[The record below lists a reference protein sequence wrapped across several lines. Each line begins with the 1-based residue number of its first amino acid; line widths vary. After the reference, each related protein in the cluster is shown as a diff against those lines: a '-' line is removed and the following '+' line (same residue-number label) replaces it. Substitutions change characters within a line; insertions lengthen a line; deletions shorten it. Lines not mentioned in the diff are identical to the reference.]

1 MAVRAPLPPSR
12 PDAAAVAAL
21 SRARVLILGDLMVDE
36 YLMGEVE
43 RISPEAPVPVVRVSE
58 RRHVLGGAGNVARN
72 VAALGGRPTLLSVIG
87 GGPNGALAA
96 GLAREAGIE
105 TDLVNSPD
113 RRTIVKSR
121 VMAQQQQMIRLDY
134 EDVRPLR
141 ETELRALLSAVAR
154 CAPRHDVLVLSDYA
168 KGIVS
173 ASAMDAVRDVL
184 ARHAPDVRML
194 VDPKPENMSCYA
206 GAYLLTPNTREI
218 GLGAGLPVRT
228 PQEILKAAP
237 TLLRRA
243 GCERLVGT
251 LGSAGMAVFLEDGE
265 VWRMPTLARSVYDVT
280 GAGDTVIATI
290 ALALAAGHPLLTA
303 AEMGNA
309 AAGVSVTKLGAATVT
324 PEELRNALAR
334 PELPR
339 PEPWM
344 TDAL

>member
-1 MAVRAPLPPSR
+1 MAGREPLRPLR

-21 SRARVLILGDLMVDE
+21 SGVKVLILGDLMVDE

-43 RISPEAPVPVVRVSE
+43 RISPEAPVPVVRVLE

-96 GLAREAGIE
+96 RLAREAGID
-105 TDLVNSPD
+105 TDLVSAPD

-134 EDVRPLR
+134 EDAHPLR
-141 ETELRALLSAVAR
+141 DAELQSLLDAVAR
-154 CAPRHDVLVLSDYA
+154 RVPHHDVLVLSDYA

-173 ASAMDAVRDVL
+173 ASTMNALRDVL
-184 ARHAPDVRML
+184 ARHAPDIRL
-194 VDPKPENMSCYA
+194 LADPKPENMSCYT

-228 PQEILKAAP
+228 PREILAAASA
-237 TLLRRA
+237 LMRRA
-243 GCERLVGT
+243 GCRRLIGT
-251 LGSAGMAVFLEDGE
+251 LGSEGMAVFLENGA

-280 GAGDTVIATI
+280 GAGDTVMATI

-339 PEPWM
+339 PEPW
-344 TDAL
+344 TEAL